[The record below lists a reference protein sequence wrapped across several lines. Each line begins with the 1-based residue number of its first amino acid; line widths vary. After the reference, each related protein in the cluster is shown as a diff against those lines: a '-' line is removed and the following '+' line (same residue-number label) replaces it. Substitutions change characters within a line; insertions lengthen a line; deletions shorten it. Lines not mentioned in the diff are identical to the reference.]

1 MNNYTKLERDK
12 YLRKD
17 REMRAEGTAQ
27 TQSTCLGGLGSVFDP
42 QNRRSVQR
50 RPMENRKYGYLLE
63 SLRNLLTVLRPH
75 SQTLI

>member
-27 TQSTCLGGLGSVFDP
+27 TQSTCPGGRGSVFDP